1 MSDRETLLR
10 WLNAV
15 AARVG
20 WSRRMLE
27 LARLA
32 CALIALWLLA
42 EVLTALG
49 LPAPV
54 RSALTPV
61 LVLCAAGAAAL
72 SAWRLARPTTLAQA
86 AAAVDTRAGLK
97 DQLKSAHWF
106 AQRPARDALV
116 ELLLT
121 RAARTSQRLDARGLF
136 PLGVPRSALAALV
149 LAIVT
154 GTLAWFSPRIA
165 LPTARDSAAAP
176 VVANSK
182 PADRT
187 MRKREVEKP
196 VAEMAWPELALRV
209 DQTATWAQL
218 ERMAQQLPAGGDVEA
233 IGRAV
238 AARDAPLTAQ
248 LLQALQREQAAAGQ
262 DPAVRSHDEQI
273 AAGLAQGM
281 LERLQDIF
289 SKQNTPRRE
298 QSMRASE
305 EPTARITQEVQ
316 GQSREE
322 KRRIRGTQAQGEI
335 QFNPRLR
342 ALTRRSAA
350 SQEIAQ
356 AAGEAA
362 DAGSQTSV
370 DGDAKG
376 SPEGKSR
383 SGGTSGEH
391 PEDSAAATDSQ
402 PVLGDRAVRLEV
414 QLREVRVERTDDPQL
429 KATEESFY
437 AATQHQA
444 SQVEY
449 ESIVAQWRAQRE
461 VALSPS
467 RTPFSYREAV
477 KRYFL
482 TQHGREE

>member
-20 WSRRMLE
+20 WSRRMPE

-54 RSALTPV
+54 RSALTPL
-61 LVLCAAGAAAL
+61 LVLCAVGAAAL

-86 AAAVDTRAGLK
+86 AEAVDMRAGLK

-121 RAARTSQRLDARGLF
+121 RAAGTAQRLDARGLF
-136 PLGVPRSALAALV
+136 PLSVPRSALAALV

-154 GTLAWFSPRIA
+154 GALAWFSPRIA
-165 LPTARDSAAAP
+165 LPIVRDPDSAP
-176 VVANSK
+176 VAVNN
-182 PADRT
+182 
-187 MRKREVEKP
+187 KP
-196 VAEMAWPELALRV
+196 VERSVRRNDVE
-209 DQTATWAQL
+209 QTAAETAPPDSARTNDPSTIWSQL
-218 ERMAQQLPAGGDVEA
+218 ERMAQQLPAGAEVEA

-238 AARDAPLTAQ
+238 TARDAPLTER
-248 LLQALQREQAAAGQ
+248 LLQALRREQAAGAEPG
-262 DPAVRSHDEQI
+262 ARSREEQLTTE
-273 AAGLAQGM
+273 LAQGM
-281 LERLQDIF
+281 FERLQEIF
-289 SKQNTPRRE
+289 EKEGTPRRE
-298 QSMRASE
+298 PSMRPIE

-316 GQSREE
+316 AQSREE
-322 KRRIRGTQAQGEI
+322 KRKIKGTPAQGEI
-335 QFNPRLR
+335 QFNPRMR

-350 SQEIAQ
+350 SQELAQ
-356 AAGEAA
+356 GAGEAA
-362 DAGSQTSV
+362 EAGSQTSV
-370 DGDAKG
+370 EGDAKG
-376 SPEGKSR
+376 TPEGKSR

-391 PEDSAAATDSQ
+391 PESSASATDSQ
-402 PVLGDRAVRLEV
+402 PVLGDQAVRLEV

-429 KATEESFY
+429 QATEESFY
-437 AATQHQA
+437 AATQRQA
-444 SQVEY
+444 AQVQY
-449 ESIVAQWRAQRE
+449 EGIAAQWRRQRE
-461 VALSPS
+461 ATVPPS
-467 RTPFSYREAV
+467 SAPFSYREAV

>member
-1 MSDRETLLR
+1 MSDRDTLLR
-10 WLNAV
+10 WLTTA
-15 AARVG
+15 AARAG
-20 WSRRMLE
+20 WSRRMPE
-27 LARLA
+27 LGRFA
-32 CALIALWLLA
+32 CALIALALLG
-42 EVLTALG
+42 EVFQALSLPAPFLSTLTAL
-49 LPAPV
+49 
-54 RSALTPV
+54 
-61 LVLCAAGAAAL
+61 LVLAAL
-72 SAWRLARPTTLAQA
+72 GVVALFVWRLARPITLAQA
-86 AAAVDTRAGLK
+86 AQAADTRAGLK

-106 AQRPARDALV
+106 AQRPAPDALV

-121 RAARTSQRLDARGLF
+121 RAARTAQRLDARGLF
-136 PLGVPRSALAALV
+136 PLGVPRSALAALA

-154 GTLAWFSPRIA
+154 GVLAWFSPRIA
-165 LPTARDSAAAP
+165 LPTAPDSAAAP

-182 PADRT
+182 PADRA
-187 MRKREVEKP
+187 MRKHEVEKP
-196 VAEMAWPELALRV
+196 AAEMAWPELALRV
-209 DQTATWAQL
+209 DQSAAWAQL
-218 ERMAQQLPAGGDVEA
+218 QQMTQQLPAGADVEA

-248 LLQALQREQAAAGQ
+248 LLQALQREQTAAGQ
-262 DPAVRSHDEQI
+262 DPAARSRDEQI
-273 AAGLAQGM
+273 AGLAQGM

-289 SKQNTPRRE
+289 SKEATPRRE
-298 QSMRASE
+298 QPMRANE

-322 KRRIRGTQAQGEI
+322 KRKIRGTQAQGEI

-350 SQEIAQ
+350 SQETAQ

-376 SPEGKSR
+376 APDSTKSR

-391 PEDSAAATDSQ
+391 PESSASAADSQ
-402 PVLGDRAVRLEV
+402 PVLGDQAVRLEV

-429 KATEESFY
+429 QATEESFY
-437 AATQHQA
+437 AATQRQA

-449 ESIVAQWRAQRE
+449 ESVVTQWRAQRE
-461 VALSPS
+461 APVPPS